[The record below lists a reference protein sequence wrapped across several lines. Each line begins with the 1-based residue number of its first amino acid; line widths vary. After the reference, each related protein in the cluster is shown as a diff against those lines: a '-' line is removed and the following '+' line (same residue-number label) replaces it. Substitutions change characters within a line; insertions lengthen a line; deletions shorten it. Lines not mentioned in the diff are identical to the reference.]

1 MAIMHAIFA
10 GGCFWGIQATFD
22 AVRGVVS
29 TTAGYTGG
37 TLKNPSYEKVC
48 SGSTNHAEAVL
59 INYDNSII
67 SYDNLLD
74 IFFSSHD
81 PTQLNRQ
88 GLDIGSQY
96 RSAIFTTNSEQEA
109 LALKKIRNLNES
121 GIYKT
126 PIVTQVLPENCFYPA
141 EEYHQ
146 KYLKKLGITNC
157 SLLQNIESVSD
168 CY

>member
-10 GGCFWGIQATFD
+10 GGCFWEIQATFD
-22 AVRGVVS
+22 ALKGVIS

-59 INYDNSII
+59 INYDDSIV
-67 SYDNLLD
+67 SYDKLLNT
-74 IFFSSHD
+74 FFSSHD

-88 GLDIGSQY
+88 GTDIGSQY
-96 RSAIFTTNSEQEA
+96 RSAIFTTNENQEA
-109 LALKKIRNLNES
+109 LALQKIRKLNES

-126 PIVTQVLPENCFYPA
+126 PIVTQVLTENCFYPA

-146 KYLKKLGITNC
+146 QYLKKLGVANC
-157 SLLQNIESVSD
+157 SIIKNIESSID

>member
-22 AVRGVVS
+22 AVKGVIS

-37 TLKNPSYEKVC
+37 SLKNPSYEKVC

-59 INYDNSII
+59 INYDDSII
-67 SYDNLLD
+67 SYENLLD
-74 IFFSSHD
+74 IFFACHD
-81 PTQLNRQ
+81 PTQLNHQER
-88 GLDIGSQY
+88 DIGSQY
-96 RSAIFTTNSEQEA
+96 RSAIFTTNDMQEA
-109 LALKKIRNLNES
+109 LALQKIRHLNES

-146 KYLKKLGITNC
+146 QYLKKLGVANC
-157 SLLQNIESVSD
+157 SLIENIESVID

>member
-1 MAIMHAIFA
+1 MTIMHAIFA

-22 AVRGVVS
+22 AVKGVVS

-59 INYDNSII
+59 INYDDSII
-67 SYDNLLD
+67 TFENLLD

-88 GLDIGSQY
+88 GMDIGSQY

-109 LALKKIRNLNES
+109 IAI
-121 GIYKT
+121 
-126 PIVTQVLPENCFYPA
+126 
-141 EEYHQ
+141 
-146 KYLKKLGITNC
+146 KKLEN
-157 SLLQNIESVSD
+157 
-168 CY
+168 